1 LILIGM
7 DFNMENKKEVLAI
20 IPARGGSKGIPR
32 KNIRKF
38 GGHPLIA
45 YSIAAGLQ
53 SDVVTRVIVST
64 DDEEIAEIAKQ
75 YGAEVPFMRP
85 AKLAQDDTVDLPV
98 FKHALMW
105 LDENQDYQPEIVVQL
120 RPTNPL
126 RSIDMVDHAVK
137 LLLKNEGADSVRG
150 VIPSGCNPYK
160 MWKFGSGDKISP
172 ILEIDGVDEP
182 YNAPRQALPKTYWQT
197 GQIDVTRPET
207 ILDKNSMSGDN
218 ILGLDLDENYAVD
231 IDNPADWG
239 LAEMKL
245 RYGELDFVRP
255 LQGLLLLEKIDLI
268 VLDFDGVLTDNRVEV
283 DQDGK
288 ESVIAHR
295 GDGMGIALLKKAGY
309 QLTILSTETN
319 PVVSARANKL
329 GIPVY
334 QGISNKGEALS
345 KLLSEKGI
353 DPKNV
358 IYVGNDVNDL
368 GCFEIAGCAVAVA
381 DAHSEALSKADL
393 ILNEFGGYGAVREL
407 CDLILRQNSGGKN
420 ES

>member
-1 LILIGM
+1 
-7 DFNMENKKEVLAI
+7 MENKKEVLVI

-53 SDVVTRVIVST
+53 SDMVTRVIVST
-64 DDEEIAEIAKQ
+64 DDAEIAEVAKK

-85 AKLAQDDTVDLPV
+85 AELAQDETLDLPV
-98 FKHALMW
+98 FQHGLMW
-105 LDENQDYQPEIVVQL
+105 LDENQDYQPDIVVQL

-137 LLLKNEGADSVRG
+137 LLLENEDADSVRG
-150 VIPSGCNPYK
+150 VIPSGRNPYK
-160 MWKFGSGDKISP
+160 MWKFGTDNNISP
-172 ILEIDGVDEP
+172 ILEFDGVDEP
-182 YNAPRQALPKTYWQT
+182 YNSPRQVLPKTYWQT
-197 GQIDVTRPET
+197 GQIDAIRPET
-207 ILDKNSMSGDN
+207 ILEKNSMTGDT
-218 ILGLDLDENYAVD
+218 ILGLELDENYAVD
-231 IDNPADWG
+231 IDKPADWNM
-239 LAEMKL
+239 AEIKL
-245 RYGELDFVRP
+245 MHSELDFIRP
-255 LQGLLLLEKIDLI
+255 FQGLLLPEKIDLI

-295 GDGMGIALLKKAGY
+295 GDGMGIALLKKVGY
-309 QLTILSTETN
+309 KIIILSTETN
-319 PVVSARANKL
+319 LVVSARAKKL
-329 GIPVY
+329 GIPVH
-334 QGISNKGEALS
+334 QGISDKGKALS
-345 KLLSEKGI
+345 NLLSKKGI

-407 CDLILRQNSGGKN
+407 CDMILKQNSGGIN

>member
-1 LILIGM
+1 
-7 DFNMENKKEVLAI
+7 MENKKEVLAV

-38 GGHPLIA
+38 GGHPLMA

-53 SDVVTRVIVST
+53 SDMVTRVIVST
-64 DDEEIAEIAKQ
+64 DDAEIAEVAKK
-75 YGAEVPFMRP
+75 YGAEVLFMRP
-85 AKLAQDDTVDLPV
+85 AELAQDETLDLPV
-98 FKHALMW
+98 FQHALMW
-105 LDENQDYQPEIVVQL
+105 LDENQNYQPDLIVQL
-120 RPTNPL
+120 RPTTPL
-126 RSIDMVDHAVK
+126 RSLDMVDNAVK
-137 LLLKNEGADSVRG
+137 LLLENEDADSVRG
-150 VIPSGCNPYK
+150 VIPSGRNPYK
-160 MWKFGSGDKISP
+160 MWKFGADDKISP
-172 ILEIDGVDEP
+172 ILEFDEVDEP
-182 YNAPRQALPKTYWQT
+182 YNAPRQALPETFWHT
-197 GQIDVTRPET
+197 GQIDVIRPET

-218 ILGLDLDENYAVD
+218 ILGLELDENYAVD
-231 IDNPADWG
+231 IDNPSDWS
-239 LAEMKL
+239 LAEIKL
-245 RYGELDFVRP
+245 MYSDLDLVRP
-255 LQGLLLLEKIDLI
+255 PQGLLLPEKIELI

-309 QLTILSTETN
+309 KLVILSTETN

-329 GIPVY
+329 GIPVH

-407 CDLILRQNSGGKN
+407 CDMILRQNTGGIY

>member
-1 LILIGM
+1 
-7 DFNMENKKEVLAI
+7 MENKKEVLVI

-53 SDVVTRVIVST
+53 SDMVTRVIVST
-64 DDEEIAEIAKQ
+64 DDAEIAEVAKK

-85 AKLAQDDTVDLPV
+85 AELAQDETLDLPV
-98 FKHALMW
+98 FQHGLMW
-105 LDENQDYQPEIVVQL
+105 LDENQDYQPDIVVQL

-137 LLLKNEGADSVRG
+137 LLLENEDADSVRG
-150 VIPSGCNPYK
+150 VIPSGRNPYK
-160 MWKFGSGDKISP
+160 MWKFGTDNNISP
-172 ILEIDGVDEP
+172 ILEFDGADEP
-182 YNAPRQALPKTYWQT
+182 YNSPRQVLPKTYWQT
-197 GQIDVTRPET
+197 GQIDAIRPET
-207 ILDKNSMSGDN
+207 ILEKNSMTGDT
-218 ILGLDLDENYAVD
+218 ILGLELDENYAVD
-231 IDNPADWG
+231 IDKPADWNM
-239 LAEMKL
+239 AELKL
-245 RYGELDFVRP
+245 MHSELDFVRP
-255 LQGLLLLEKIDLI
+255 FQGLLLPEKIDLI

-295 GDGMGIALLKKAGY
+295 GDGMGIALLKKVGY
-309 QLTILSTETN
+309 KIIILSTETN
-319 PVVSARANKL
+319 LVVSARAKKL
-329 GIPVY
+329 GIPVH
-334 QGISNKGEALS
+334 QGISDKGKALS
-345 KLLSEKGI
+345 NLLSKKGI

-407 CDLILRQNSGGKN
+407 CDMILKQNSGGIN